1 MTRGGSGGSSVMGDL
16 GPVDSKDFQ
25 KVNTTCTAVGA
36 VVKVSLDDMT
46 LVGRG

>member
-1 MTRGGSGGSSVMGDL
+1 MTRGGSGGSSVMGGL
-16 GPVDSKDFQ
+16 GPVDPKDFQ
-25 KVNTTCTAVGA
+25 KASTTAVGA